1 MGDLNERSLEDLM
14 VGLYSDTRNY
24 LHYERVRLRTAEVTI
39 DDVARPP
46 SRWKHDGSFWQD
58 GRQFDVWINWDGR
71 VRIEWCEG
79 EIVLSMWYHAGEI
92 ITRINDRYKV
102 RQR

>member
-1 MGDLNERSLEDLM
+1 MGDLNER
-14 VGLYSDTRNY
+14 
-24 LHYERVRLRTAEVTI
+24 
-39 DDVARPP
+39 
-46 SRWKHDGSFWQD
+46 SFWQD